1 MQFQRIPCLPLLP
14 QPDVVSSMDSVSQ
27 MALGACVC
35 YAAVGPTIGRRA
47 LLIGA
52 AVGTLPDLDVLV
64 PYEDAVASFTYHRSW
79 SHSLFVL
86 SLVSLPLAWLLQRV
100 TRAMA
105 SVSFRRWWLAVWLVL
120 ITHIL
125 LDSFTIYGTQIFWPL
140 PAPPVAIGSIF
151 IIDPLYTIP
160 LLVSIAITWR
170 RNPDTTRAV
179 MTALVMSTV
188 YLGWTLASQALTTQ
202 RLKQQVAAQGVNA
215 NTTVIAPFPSALLW
229 RIVLVNDDH
238 YFEAFSSMLDNTDE
252 PLQLTRFNHSRRA
265 CEQQI
270 VTVDRW
276 AIDRMDWFTNGAIAV
291 ARRDDRL
298 VITDLRMGMSDDYV
312 FEFDVGGFADTSN
325 ETTSGV
331 GGAFE
336 PAISVQL
343 PIDIDATRLSTL
355 IKRVTDPTV
364 MISASADTASAT
376 ESLCRS

>member
-1 MQFQRIPCLPLLP
+1 
-14 QPDVVSSMDSVSQ
+14 